1 MYAYTRTLATL
12 GAVILLVLFG
22 GVLTDR
28 GEAFAEPLS
37 FDFTFTCD
45 ETVKVAA
52 AWDTV
57 RFQTLLTNTGTEAD
71 SYLVT
76 LAENPPTP
84 EDWWREFCAGGVCP
98 LDSLI
103 TSFKIFNGEFLPPL
117 PAGLS
122 DTPYLDVIPRSAGQG
137 SFTMS
142 IESLSNPGVKLTKS
156 LTFLLSAQGEPQAPV
171 TGNWGMI
178 ILASLILASGL
189 YLIYRRLKPARQ
201 T

>member
-1 MYAYTRTLATL
+1 MLS
-12 GAVILLVLFG
+12 
-22 GVLTDR
+22 DD
-28 GEAFAEPLS
+28 GEALAEPLS

-52 AWDTV
+52 VWDTV

-71 SYLVT
+71 SYLVS

-84 EDWWREFCAGGVCP
+84 EDWWRQFCAGGVCL
-98 LDSLI
+98 LDSLA
-103 TSFKIFNGEFLPPL
+103 TSFKIFNGDFLPAL

-137 SFTMS
+137 NFTMS
-142 IESLSNPGVKLTKS
+142 IESLSNPGLKLTKS

-171 TGNWGMI
+171 TGNWGVA

-189 YLIYRRLKPARQ
+189 YLMYRRLKPARQ

>member
-1 MYAYTRTLATL
+1 MYAYVRTLATL
-12 GAVILLVLFG
+12 GAIVFLVLFG
-22 GVLTDR
+22 SVLTDCS
-28 GEAFAEPLS
+28 EVVAEPLS

-45 ETVKVAA
+45 ETVKVVA

-57 RFQTLLTNTGTEAD
+57 RFQALLTNTGTEAD
-71 SYLVT
+71 SYLVS

-98 LDSLI
+98 IDSLV
-103 TSFKIFNGEFLPPL
+103 TSFKIFNGDFLPPL
-117 PAGLS
+117 PAGQT

-137 SFTMS
+137 NFTMTM
-142 IESLSNPGVKLTKS
+142 ESLSSPGAKLSRS
-156 LTFLLSAQGEPQAPV
+156 LTFLLRAEGDPEAPV

-178 ILASLILASGL
+178 ILACLVLASGL
-189 YLIYRRLKPARQ
+189 YLMYRRLKPARQ